1 MTEQKLSDYTDYLYL
16 PDAAT
21 ARDLAT
27 FLTRARSVDPQ
38 AAVRLEASGQVLGV
52 SACLLAPETLLDVT
66 PTVIGLRAIKLTQ
79 PAEVDLT
86 VEAAALLDRLARI
99 EEAGLALALPPVTV
113 TAPWVGR
120 TVPRSGWEKKGFYL
134 SDHAR
139 AAAQEGISAVDGA
152 LPANPGHAVVA
163 TVRSRIWSSPLEAAD
178 TPVNLPTGA
187 AFALE
192 VLGFLPPRATEPMPV
207 FSSGR
212 WARISARA
220 GHVLVYS
227 AAPTVAS

>member
-1 MTEQKLSDYTDYLYL
+1 MTEPKLSDYTDYIYL
-16 PDAAT
+16 PDART
-21 ARDLAT
+21 ARDMAT
-27 FLTRARSVDPQ
+27 YLTRARSVDPQ
-38 AAVRLEASGQVLGV
+38 AAVRLQANGDVLGISV
-52 SACLLAPETLLDVT
+52 CVLAPETLLDST
-66 PTVIGLRAIKLTQ
+66 PTIIGLRAIKLAQ

-139 AAAQEGISAVDGA
+139 AAAQEGIAAVDGA

-163 TVRSRIWSSPLEAAD
+163 TVRSRIWSSPLQAPD
-178 TPVNLPTGA
+178 T
-187 AFALE
+187 
-192 VLGFLPPRATEPMPV
+192 
-207 FSSGR
+207 
-212 WARISARA
+212 
-220 GHVLVYS
+220 
-227 AAPTVAS
+227 TV

>member
-1 MTEQKLSDYTDYLYL
+1 MTEPKLSDYTDYIYL
-16 PDAAT
+16 PDART
-21 ARDLAT
+21 ARDMAT
-27 FLTRARSVDPQ
+27 YLTRARSVDPQ
-38 AAVRLEASGQVLGV
+38 AAVRLQANGDVLGISV
-52 SACLLAPETLLDVT
+52 CVLAPETLLDST
-66 PTVIGLRAIKLTQ
+66 PTIIGLRAIKLAQ

-163 TVRSRIWSSPLEAAD
+163 TVRSRIWSSPLAAPD
-178 TPVNLPTGA
+178 TTADLPTGA

-207 FSSGR
+207 FTSGR

-227 AAPTVAS
+227 ATSA